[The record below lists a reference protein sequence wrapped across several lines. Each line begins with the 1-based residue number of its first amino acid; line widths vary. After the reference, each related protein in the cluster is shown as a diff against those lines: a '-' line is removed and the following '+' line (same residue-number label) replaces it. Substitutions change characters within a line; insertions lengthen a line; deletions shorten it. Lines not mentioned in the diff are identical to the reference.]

1 MNKRYLHH
9 IWTRIRPIKVWYLL
23 AAFGV
28 CLLVTPFALRH
39 NYATMTSLRSA
50 VYAADESNGDVV
62 GALNRLR
69 SYVNGHMNT
78 SLETNSGVYPP
89 IQLKHTYERLQQ
101 AAQKQ
106 ADASNAQVYIDAQHY
121 CEQLYPGSF
130 SGGPRVPCIE
140 QYVKDHGGAKAVQI
154 PDALYKFDF
163 ASPSWSPDLAGWSLA
178 FTVIFLLLAI
188 LRLAAGIIL
197 RKLTR

>member
-9 IWTRIRPIKVWYLL
+9 IWTRIRPFKVWYFLV
-23 AAFGV
+23 AFGV
-28 CLLVTPFALRH
+28 CVLICAIALRH
-39 NYATMTSLRSA
+39 NYAAMTSLRSE

-89 IQLKHTYERLQQ
+89 VQLKHTYERLQE
-101 AAQKQ
+101 AAQAKANSHNTQ
-106 ADASNAQVYIDAQHY
+106 IYTDAQHH

-140 QYVKDHGGAKAVQI
+140 QYVKDHGGTTAAQI

-163 ASPSWSPDLAGWSLA
+163 ASPSWSSDLAGWSLVFA
-178 FTVIFLLLAI
+178 ILSLLLAI
-188 LRLAAGIIL
+188 LRFTAGRIL
-197 RKLTR
+197 HYLTK